1 MDNLGLTDFEDRFER
16 VKLEK
21 RVGIVGNEAL
31 FPARSIGK
39 IPRVSGG
46 GGGHSAKKASES
58 SGCSKTGLLEVN

>member
-1 MDNLGLTDFEDRFER
+1 VDNLGLTDFEDRFER

-46 GGGHSAKKASES
+46 GRGHSAKKAS
-58 SGCSKTGLLEVN
+58 